1 MHPRRLEREDRA
13 VLVPCPSRSPARG
26 PTWGACRKPRARLPA
41 DPGGDVA
48 ALRCPPPAGP
58 PVGLSCWSVL
68 PASWSRLSPAALSA
82 HSYLERPGP
91 AGSAA
96 TMAPPRGNA
105 ELCAAQPRPP
115 SRAPGLEGWQMR
127 SWIREGGLFER
138 SPSQIAHLGTQVPDI
153 RATHI
158 PGYCAERFRV
168 HISRFSHSP
177 NSEKSCF
184 QGGNSGDSRWWK
196 GSYGNRKRGRR

>member
-1 MHPRRLEREDRA
+1 MSEAPGPA
-13 VLVPCPSRSPARG
+13 AGGSR
-26 PTWGACRKPRARLPA
+26 
-41 DPGGDVA
+41 GDVA

-96 TMAPPRGNA
+96 AMAPPRGSA
-105 ELCAAQPRPP
+105 RLCATQPRPP
-115 SRAPGLEGWQMR
+115 SRAPGLEGLADAQLDPGR
-127 SWIREGGLFER
+127 GAGYSKDHPPRC
-138 SPSQIAHLGTQVPDI
+138 AHLGTQVPDV
-153 RATHI
+153 RATRI
-158 PGYCAERFRV
+158 PGCCAECFGV
-168 HISRFSHSP
+168 HISRFSHCP

-184 QGGNSGDSRWWK
+184 QGGNAGDSR
-196 GSYGNRKRGRR
+196 

>member
-1 MHPRRLEREDRA
+1 MPGQRPCQPHPPALPFLA
-13 VLVPCPSRSPARG
+13 SPAHVRAEPAQAADPAVNPEQINDPVVLSPLKATPEVLNASRAG
-26 PTWGACRKPRARLPA
+26 TLAPEDAPEAARARGLGCPGPLSLPVPSPRTHLGGMSEA
-41 DPGGDVA
+41 PGPAAGGSRRDVA

-96 TMAPPRGNA
+96 TMAPPRGST

-115 SRAPGLEGWQMR
+115 SRAPGLEG
-127 SWIREGGLFER
+127 
-138 SPSQIAHLGTQVPDI
+138 
-153 RATHI
+153 
-158 PGYCAERFRV
+158 
-168 HISRFSHSP
+168 
-177 NSEKSCF
+177 
-184 QGGNSGDSRWWK
+184 
-196 GSYGNRKRGRR
+196 